1 LLKLLKYEKTE
12 NRKWNYYI
20 EKFLTTI
27 KILRHN
33 FLKILKI
40 VWHIFLTVFK
50 ICHLILNLFK
60 ICNLILNLI
69 LYIITSLYYINE
81 KASKKKRS
89 QTYTNENY

>member
-50 ICHLILNLFK
+50 ICHLILNL
-60 ICNLILNLI
+60 I